1 MAVDPFAQDDE
12 QDDEEWTTKT
22 ITKKKLTKHSKVRT
36 KAVLDDD
43 AIQSNRQ

>member
-1 MAVDPFAQDDE
+1 MMTMIKWIIMA
-12 QDDEEWTTKT
+12 T
-22 ITKKKLTKHSKVRT
+22 IAAMMLMIA